1 METSIFSVS
10 VMALFLFFCMLFLAI
25 LTPVIIV
32 LGVVKILAGRSR
44 KDKAA
49 GVDEARMIQEIYGS
63 LSKMEK
69 RVEALETILLDR
81 EERRA
86 DVSSGAG
93 GGV

>member
-1 METSIFSVS
+1 METSFFSLS

-32 LGVVKILAGRSR
+32 LGVVKILAGRNR
-44 KDKAA
+44 KGKAA
-49 GVDEARMIQEIYGS
+49 NVDEARMIQEIYGS

-81 EERRA
+81 EEQRA
-86 DVSSGAG
+86 DVSRGTG